1 MATRTRPRSAGKGR
15 SGLGKASLDDV
26 SGWIVDRLPRPASA
40 VVRRLRQEDVF
51 LLAAGLAFYALVSVA
66 PFAVLVMWLV
76 SLVTGDDQVRDVAD
90 QLARMLP
97 PDLRVAD
104 AFQRVAD
111 LGASLGVG
119 ALIALLW
126 PATAY
131 GAGLSRAFER
141 LCPGSDMPAK
151 GLRGRA
157 LALAL
162 VGAMPA
168 LALAGLVASYAGTA
182 LFRSGFPLVIV
193 GWVLA
198 LLFGFVA
205 SSAAAAAIYRLF
217 APRPVGR
224 SGLVK
229 GAATAG
235 ASIAVLSAAYA
246 VFLDLGADFEHR
258 YATSGLAAI
267 VLLAVWLFLA
277 NALILVGYQV
287 AQES

>member
-1 MATRTRPRSAGKGR
+1 VATGTRSRRASRRSAPENLADR
-15 SGLGKASLDDV
+15 
-26 SGWIVDRLPRPASA
+26 IVDHLPRPASA
-40 VVRRLRQEDVF
+40 VLRRLRQEDVF
-51 LLAAGLAFYALVSVA
+51 LLSAGLAFYALVSVA
-66 PFAVLVMWLV
+66 PFAILVMWLA
-76 SLVTGDDQVRDVAD
+76 SLVAGDDQVRQVAD
-90 QLARMLP
+90 QLAKVTP
-97 PDLRVAD
+97 PEMRVSD
-104 AFQRVAD
+104 AFQRVAE
-111 LGASLGVG
+111 LGAQLGVG
-119 ALIALLW
+119 ALVALLW

-131 GAGLSRAFER
+131 GAGLSRSFER

-162 VGAMPA
+162 VGVMPA
-168 LALAGLVASYAGTA
+168 LALAGLIASYVGTA
-182 LFRSGFPLVIV
+182 LFRSGFPGVIV
-193 GWVLA
+193 GWILA
-198 LLFGFVA
+198 LLFGFVG

-224 SGLVK
+224 LGLWK

-235 ASIAVLSAAYA
+235 ASIAVLSAGYA
-246 VFLDLGADFEHR
+246 VFLSRGADFQNR